1 MTSKIIGLSFCEDVA
16 TKDPDELYLNS
27 TPKFNPLDA
36 LIAEMLQYYATQ
48 FLSQETPNQNL
59 RENNFD
65 HSTTQTQTQTQTNS
79 RPHHES
85 AYSFLNYNAQ
95 YNLPKGEHF
104 RIAFLAV
111 SNEFRGQGIGRTLVT
126 KSIEIARQRG
136 YKYVVC
142 EASSETSQR
151 LFRSLGFK
159 LIKLFKYKEFVW
171 NGQYPLASIA
181 DSEGCALMGM
191 NLLSS

>member
-1 MTSKIIGLSFCEDVA
+1 MGLSICEDVT
-16 TKDPDELYLNS
+16 TKDPDDLYLNS

-48 FLSQETPNQNL
+48 FLSHQIVNQNFP
-59 RENNFD
+59 ENNHFGQV
-65 HSTTQTQTQTQTNS
+65 TTQTQTQTQLTQTNS
-79 RPHHES
+79 GPHHEGVF
-85 AYSFLNYNAQ
+85 SFLNYNAQ

-111 SNEFRGQGIGRTLVT
+111 SSEFRGHGIGRTLVT
-126 KSIEIARQRG
+126 KSIEVARQRG

-171 NGQYPLASIA
+171 NGEYPLASIS

-191 NLLSS
+191 NLLNS